1 MRAPGRGVVAM
12 ADVKKKICMLGA
24 FAVGKSSLVRRF
36 VQRMF
41 SERYETTVGV
51 RIDKK
56 DVTVDGREVT
66 LLIWDVHGE
75 DDVQAVRES
84 YLRGASGY
92 LLVIDGTRRATLDTA
107 RRIRD
112 RLRDVLGAVPFVA
125 LVNKADL
132 DGEWEL
138 LREDLDAL
146 RADGWSVA
154 QTSAASGAGVEAA
167 FEALARAML

>member
-1 MRAPGRGVVAM
+1 M
-12 ADVKKKICMLGA
+12 ADTKKKICMLGA

-36 VQRMF
+36 VQRIF

-75 DDVQAVRES
+75 DDVQAVRDS
-84 YLRGASGY
+84 YLRGAAGY
-92 LLVIDGTRRATLDTA
+92 LLVIDGTRRGTLDTA
-107 RRIRD
+107 RRMRD
-112 RLRDVLGAVPFVA
+112 RMRDTLGGVPFVV

-132 DGEWEL
+132 ADEWEL
-138 LREDLDAL
+138 TCDDLDAL
-146 RADGWSVA
+146 RAECGSVA

-167 FEALARAML
+167 FEALARAMR